1 MTTED
6 KIAERIKEIRL
17 QQGLTLKNL
26 AEKTHFTVGY
36 LSKVENSAK
45 APPVSTLIVL
55 AKALNVTLSRILAEA
70 EDEENFCLIKKNE
83 RREMAHRGT
92 VFGYSYQTLSH
103 RFMNKK
109 MDPYILIIPL
119 KQPKKH
125 PLFQHEGEEML
136 FVLEGTMRFFHG
148 ENEYIVEEGDCIYF
162 DSGIPHYGICDGDK
176 EVKCVMVIYTPNHSW
191 SNEVS

>member
-6 KIAERIKEIRL
+6 GIAKRIKEIRL

-36 LSKVENSAK
+36 LSKVENSTK

-55 AKALNVTLSRILAEA
+55 AKALNVSLSTIFAEA
-70 EDEENFCLIKKNE
+70 EDEKTFCVVKKNE
-83 RREMAHRGT
+83 RREMARPGT
-92 VFGYSYQTLSH
+92 VFGYSYQTLGH
-103 RFMNKK
+103 RFMDKN
-109 MDPYILIIPL
+109 MDPYILVIPL

-148 ENEYIVEEGDCIYF
+148 ERECI
-162 DSGIPHYGICDGDK
+162 
-176 EVKCVMVIYTPNHSW
+176 
-191 SNEVS
+191 